1 MSSSKP
7 ILLYF
12 LSGQDDAR
20 NHGTLSLFRNWQN
33 PFLKK
38 VTSYMLDCH
47 NIDHNYMLTDSSKI
61 IMANSGKGMFQAA
74 AW

>member
-1 MSSSKP
+1 
-7 ILLYF
+7 
-12 LSGQDDAR
+12 
-20 NHGTLSLFRNWQN
+20 
-33 PFLKK
+33 
-38 VTSYMLDCH
+38 MLDCH